1 MAAFKVF
8 AALTVCA
15 VLASCTPPP
24 PATSD
29 SFLLTVIGT
38 NDVHGVFLPG
48 DRRGGLATISG
59 YVDAVRA
66 AREGD
71 GCAVLLID
79 AGDMWQGTLESN
91 LAEGATVVEAY
102 NAMGYTAAAIGNHEF
117 DFGPVGEAAIPEED
131 GQDGRGA
138 LKQRAT
144 EMNFPLLA
152 ANLIDE
158 STGKAIDGENISP
171 STMIEVQGVKIGII
185 GAITEETPYRTM
197 PANIVG
203 LRVETL
209 VTAITREAQALR
221 DNGASIVI
229 VTVHAGSRCEEFSDP
244 YDLSSCFM
252 DGEIMR
258 LANALA
264 PGLVNH
270 IVAGHTHER
279 IAHFVN
285 GISITSSIARTVT
298 FSRADFVI
306 ERSSGKILE
315 SRISQPQA
323 PCPYVNKSDS
333 ECAWDSSELVSQA
346 VYEGYPVVPD
356 PTVIDI
362 ATRAAAFA
370 ADKKKE
376 ILGPYLETPFLL
388 NGNPE
393 SPLGNL
399 FTDAM
404 LDLIDGDVAIH
415 NVTGGI
421 RATLPAGQLTFGAVY
436 EVFPFDNRIVVLTL
450 TGRELRM
457 ILANQAQNHGRRAGI
472 SGVRVFVECESDA
485 MNVRILRPDGSE
497 ILDSDDV
504 RIISND
510 FLVLGGDGIFE
521 PVIPE
526 GGFEFGTDKPLARD
540 VLVEWFLKQEPRMN
554 AASFMS
560 TEEPKWNLP
569 NDLPG
574 SCALP
579 SYASS
584 GSEIGPP

>member
-1 MAAFKVF
+1 M
-8 AALTVCA
+8 
-15 VLASCTPPP
+15 
-24 PATSD
+24 
-29 SFLLTVIGT
+29 
-38 NDVHGVFLPG
+38 
-48 DRRGGLATISG
+48 
-59 YVDAVRA
+59 
-66 AREGD
+66 
-71 GCAVLLID
+71 
-79 AGDMWQGTLESN
+79 
-91 LAEGATVVEAY
+91 
-102 NAMGYTAAAIGNHEF
+102 
-117 DFGPVGEAAIPEED
+117 
-131 GQDGRGA
+131 
-138 LKQRAT
+138 QRAN

-158 STGKAIDGENISP
+158 STGKAVDWENTSP

-185 GAITEETPYRTM
+185 GAITEETPFKTM

-209 VTAITREAQALR
+209 LTAITREAQALR

-258 LANALA
+258 VANALA

-279 IAHFVN
+279 IAHYVN
-285 GISITSSIARTVT
+285 GIAITSSIARTVT
-298 FSRADFVI
+298 FSRADFVVD
-306 ERSSGKILE
+306 RSSGNILE
-315 SRISQPQA
+315 SRILQPQPA
-323 PCPYVNKSDS
+323 CPYVRKSDS
-333 ECAWDSSELVSQA
+333 ECARGSSELTSQA

-356 PTVIDI
+356 PAIVEI
-362 ATRAAAFA
+362 AARAAAYA

-376 ILGPYLETPFLL
+376 ALGPYLETPFLL
-388 NGNPE
+388 DGNPE

-404 LDLIDGDVAIH
+404 LDLVEGDVAIH

-472 SGVRVFVECESDA
+472 SGVRVFVECDSDA
-485 MNVRILRPDGSE
+485 MKVRILRPDGSE
-497 ILDSDDV
+497 ILDGDDV
-504 RIISND
+504 KIIAND

-540 VLVEWFLKQEPRMN
+540 VLVEWFRKQDFRLD

-569 NDLPG
+569 DDLPD

-579 SYASS
+579 TF
-584 GSEIGPP
+584 E